1 MNAHVSGSSRIPALG
16 WMRAYERSWLKADIV
31 AGLTTG
37 AIVIPKAM
45 AYATIAGLPLQVG
58 LYTAFLPMVVYA
70 LLGTSRMLSVST
82 TTTIAI
88 LGASALGEIAT
99 TSPGTS
105 PLTAIATLA
114 VLVGA
119 ILFAARLL
127 RLGFVANFISDPVLT
142 GFKAG
147 IGLVIVVDQFPK
159 LLGIHIHKEGFL
171 RDVLSIAGH
180 VPETSIPTLAV
191 AVGTFVLI
199 GLFEKFAPKAPTPL
213 IAVAGG
219 IAASALLGLKA
230 QGVSIVG
237 AIPGGFPSLTLPD
250 LSLAAALWPAA
261 AGIALMSFTETIAAG
276 KAFARPE
283 DPRTDSNQELVGIGA
298 ANVIGGF
305 FGAMPSGGGTS
316 QTAVNL
322 KAGARTQAAQFVTAA
337 MTVATML
344 FLAPVMGAMPNATL
358 AAVVIAYSIGLISP
372 QEIAAIRR
380 IRVYE
385 FRWAIAAFIGV
396 VVLGT
401 LKGILV
407 AVLISMASLM
417 HQANNPRVY
426 ALGRKKGT
434 HVFRQRSGE
443 HPDDETI
450 PGLLIAR
457 PEGRFY
463 FGNAQAIGE
472 KMRALWE
479 EEKAAVVLIDFSA
492 IPSVEYT
499 ALRILVEAERQWR
512 EKGVEFWLAALNPEV
527 LEVVRKTPLAERLG
541 RERMFFTV
549 EDAVAAFEARQR
561 AGTGVA
567 K

>member
-1 MNAHVSGSSRIPALG
+1 
-16 WMRAYERSWLKADIV
+16 
-31 AGLTTG
+31 
-37 AIVIPKAM
+37 
-45 AYATIAGLPLQVG
+45 
-58 LYTAFLPMVVYA
+58 
-70 LLGTSRMLSVST
+70 VST

-88 LGASALGEIAT
+88 LGASALGELT
-99 TSPGTS
+99 TTNPGTN
-105 PLTAIATLA
+105 PVTATATLA
-114 VLVGA
+114 LMVGA
-119 ILFAARLL
+119 ILLAARVL

-147 IGLVIVVDQFPK
+147 IGLVIVVDQLPK

-171 RDVLSIAGH
+171 RDIVSIAGH
-180 VPETSIPTLAV
+180 VPETSVTTLAV

-199 GLFEKFAPKAPTPL
+199 GVFEKFAPKAPTPL

-219 IAASALLGLKA
+219 IIASALLGLEA

-250 LSLAAALWPAA
+250 PSLAAALWPAA

-298 ANVIGGF
+298 ANAIGGL

-337 MTVATML
+337 MTMATML

-358 AAVVIAYSIGLISP
+358 AAIVIAYSIGLISP

-385 FRWAIAAFIGV
+385 FRWAIAAFAGV
-396 VVLGT
+396 VLLGT

-407 AVLISMASLM
+407 AVLVSMASLLY
-417 HQANNPRVY
+417 QANNPPVY
-426 ALGRKKGT
+426 VVGRKKGT
-434 HVFRQRSGE
+434 RVFRPRSDE
-443 HPDDETI
+443 HADDETF
-450 PGLLIAR
+450 PGLLIVR
-457 PEGRFY
+457 PEGRLY
-463 FGNAQAIGE
+463 FGNAQAVGE

-479 EEKAAVVLIDFSA
+479 VEKPGVVLMDFSA
-492 IPSVEYT
+492 VPNVEYT
-499 ALRILVEAERQWR
+499 ALRLLVAAERQWQ
-512 EKGVEFWLAALNPEV
+512 EKGVEIWLAALNPEV

-541 RERMFFTV
+541 RSRMFFTV
-549 EDAVAAFEARQR
+549 EDAVAAFEASRPGER
-561 AGTGVA
+561 KEPA
-567 K
+567 

>member
-1 MNAHVSGSSRIPALG
+1 MKRSLVPAIAWL
-16 WMRAYERSWLKADIV
+16 RAYPHDWLRPDVV
-31 AGLTTG
+31 AGLIT
-37 AIVIPKAM
+37 AAVVIPKAM

-88 LGASALGEIAT
+88 LGASALGELAT
-99 TSPGTS
+99 TNPGTN
-105 PLTAIATLA
+105 PVTATATLA
-114 VLVGA
+114 LMVGA
-119 ILFAARLL
+119 ILLVARVL

-147 IGLVIVVDQFPK
+147 IGLVIVVDQVPK

-171 RDVLSIAGH
+171 RDIVSIAGH
-180 VPETSIPTLAV
+180 VPEASIPTLAV

-199 GLFEKFAPKAPTPL
+199 GVFEKFVPKAPTPL

-219 IAASALLGLKA
+219 IIASALLGLKA

-250 LSLAAALWPAA
+250 LSLAATLWPAA

-276 KAFARPE
+276 KAFARPD

-298 ANVIGGF
+298 ANAIGGL

-322 KAGARTQAAQFVTAA
+322 KAGARTQAAEFVTAA

-358 AAVVIAYSIGLISP
+358 AAIVIAYSIGLISP

-385 FRWAIAAFIGV
+385 FRWAIAAFAGV
-396 VVLGT
+396 VLLGT

-407 AVLISMASLM
+407 AVLVSMASLM

-443 HPDDETI
+443 HPDDETF

-479 EEKAAVVLIDFSA
+479 EDRPAVVLIDFSA
-492 IPSVEYT
+492 IPSIEYT

-512 EKGVEFWLAALNPEV
+512 EQGVEIWLAALNPDV

-541 RERMFFTV
+541 RSRMFFTV
-549 EDAVAAFEARQR
+549 EDAVAAFEASRPNER
-561 AGTGVA
+561 KEPA
-567 K
+567 